1 MPQKTAIIGTGYVGL
16 VTGICFAES
25 GNQVVC
31 VDIDEAKLNKLRS
44 GETPIYEPGLDI
56 LLDRN
61 IREKRIS
68 FTSDLKE
75 SLLKSKII
83 FLCLPTPPGED
94 GSADLQFVLKVA
106 KDIGEILN
114 NNPEAGYKI
123 IVNKSTVPVG
133 TSVKVYTTIKSKAPN
148 ADFDVV
154 SNPEFLREGRA
165 VDDFMRPERIVVGT
179 SSTRAKEVMQDLYEP
194 FMRTG
199 NKMYFITEKSAEV
212 SKYAANSFVAM
223 RISFMN
229 EMANLCERVGA
240 DVDDVRI
247 AIGSDSRIG
256 KKYLFPSVGYGGSCF
271 PKDVK
276 AILKTAKD
284 YGMEMEIITAVEN
297 VNKRQPLIFVDKIL
311 NYYGGD
317 INGKNFAVWGLAF
330 KADTDDTRDSPAFGV
345 IDVLLEKG
353 ANIIA
358 YDPEAINGAKFR
370 YGDKIKYGEGMYVAT
385 KGCDSLLI
393 LTEWNEFRNPDFE
406 MLKLD
411 LNEPVIFDGR
421 NLFRTED
428 IEYKGFKY
436 FSIGRSRKE

>member
-1 MPQKTAIIGTGYVGL
+1 
-16 VTGICFAES
+16 
-25 GNQVVC
+25 
-31 VDIDEAKLNKLRS
+31 
-44 GETPIYEPGLDI
+44 
-56 LLDRN
+56 
-61 IREKRIS
+61 
-68 FTSDLKE
+68 
-75 SLLKSKII
+75 
-83 FLCLPTPPGED
+83 
-94 GSADLQFVLKVA
+94 
-106 KDIGEILN
+106 
-114 NNPEAGYKI
+114 
-123 IVNKSTVPVG
+123 
-133 TSVKVYTTIKSKAPN
+133 
-148 ADFDVV
+148 
-154 SNPEFLREGRA
+154 
-165 VDDFMRPERIVVGT
+165 
-179 SSTRAKEVMQDLYEP
+179 
-194 FMRTG
+194 
-199 NKMYFITEKSAEV
+199 
-212 SKYAANSFVAM
+212 
-223 RISFMN
+223 
-229 EMANLCERVGA
+229 
-240 DVDDVRI
+240 
-247 AIGSDSRIG
+247 
-256 KKYLFPSVGYGGSCF
+256 
-271 PKDVK
+271 
-276 AILKTAKD
+276 
-284 YGMEMEIITAVEN
+284 MEIITAVEN

-358 YDPEAINGAKFR
+358 YDPEATNGAKFR